1 MTLYGIILTLHII
14 AAVCGLGATFALP
27 AVMKLPK
34 TVTQAKFALAI
45 NEKVEKI
52 AKPASI
58 ALLVTAL
65 LLGALNPSLFKTGW
79 YIASMV
85 IYIAVQPLVASILPK
100 KAKLQ
105 EELLEKATSEEL
117 PKEFNE
123 IGKQAAPYNMVT
135 HIAVVVLII
144 LMTLKPF

>member
-1 MTLYGIILTLHII
+1 MTFYGIILTLHII
-14 AAVCGLGATFALP
+14 SAVCGLGATFALP

-34 TVTQAKFALAI
+34 NVTQAKFALSI
-45 NEKVEKI
+45 NEKIEKI

-79 YIASMV
+79 YIASIV

-100 KAKLQ
+100 KVKLQ
-105 EELLEKATSEEL
+105 EELLEKAKGEEL
-117 PKEFNE
+117 PVEFVE
-123 IGKQAAPYNMVT
+123 IGKQAAPFNMAT
-135 HIAVVVLII
+135 HVAVVVLIV